1 MDVLVSGSSGLIG
14 TALRAELVGTGHRV
28 VRLVRGKDPGVADAV
43 SWDPE
48 GGVIDAGGIEGVDAV
63 VHLAGESIAQGRWTA
78 EKRRRIRESRTK
90 GTRLLAE
97 TLAGLDRPPRVFVSA
112 SASGYYGDRGNE
124 LLREESAPGT
134 GFLPDVCR
142 EWEAAAD
149 PAREAGIRVVHPR
162 FGIVLSKEGGALAQ
176 TLPLFKTGLGGPIGS
191 GRQYWSWV
199 HLDDVTGMIVHALT
213 NEEVEGPV
221 NVSSPDAPTN
231 AEYTRT
237 LGRVLGRPAVL
248 PAPAPALRLA
258 LGGLADALLLASVRM
273 EPARLKETGYEYR
286 HPELEGA
293 FRHLLGE

>member
-14 TALRAELVGTGHRV
+14 TALRVELAGAGHRV
-28 VRLVRGKDPGVADAV
+28 VRLVRGKDPDVADAV

-48 GGVIDAGGIEGVDAV
+48 GGVIEAGGIEGVDAV
-63 VHLAGESIAQGRWTA
+63 VHLAGESIAEGRWTA
-78 EKRRRIRESRTK
+78 EKRRRIRESRTR

-97 TLAGLDRPPRVFVSA
+97 TLAGLDRPPGVFVSA

-176 TLPLFKTGLGGPIGS
+176 TLPLFRRGLGGPIGS

-273 EPARLKETGYEYR
+273 EPARLKETGYRYR